1 MQIAD
6 FADIIS
12 GNFNSTDRT
21 TSGSPLTLMK
31 YLDEFL
37 LPVFLL
43 IAVLTPGGLVQA
55 QDPISHGQSLVA
67 EFCARCHAVGVKGES
82 PYPLA
87 PPFRTLGRIVDL
99 DELPRALS
107 E

>member
-1 MQIAD
+1 
-6 FADIIS
+6 
-12 GNFNSTDRT
+12 
-21 TSGSPLTLMK
+21 MK
-31 YLDEFL
+31 FL

-87 PPFRTLGRIVDL
+87 PPFRTLGRIV
-99 DELPRALS
+99 
-107 E
+107 

>member
-1 MQIAD
+1 
-6 FADIIS
+6 
-12 GNFNSTDRT
+12 
-21 TSGSPLTLMK
+21 MK
-31 YLDEFL
+31 FL

-55 QDPISHGQSLVA
+55 QDLISHGQSLVA

-99 DELPRALS
+99 DELPRTLERGITSTHPDMPAIKFSQEEAWAVLAYLRAIQQ
-107 E
+107 